1 MNQRDPLGHSHRC
14 LRSRHHATGA
24 ARSRG
29 RRGPLDCEHRRPSSA
44 AWLGD
49 DDSLPAASRPARL
62 LLHSPLTLAICT
74 WPERAVSVLGRWD
87 AWRCNLLSAMRTALR
102 YRRLSALA
110 FAGRFGSRRGGRTW
124 PHPGRRRLIKNSDAL
139 IWKRALGRTN
149 GAQWR
154 PTGCLGGRAC
164 FMLAWGW
171 LRRVKPPTASGLSHF
186 PHRPAN
192 SAWAHRTRK
201 AADTN
206 LKKRSTLADLR
217 QRFEQLQSRI

>member
-14 LRSRHHATGA
+14 LRSRHHAAGA
-24 ARSRG
+24 ARSHG

-87 AWRCNLLSAMRTALR
+87 AWRCNLLFTHRTHARLLLR
-102 YRRLSALA
+102 RPRA
-110 FAGRFGSRRGGRTW
+110 FAGQFGSRRGGRTW
-124 PHPGRRRLIKNSDAL
+124 PHPGRRRLIKNSGAL
-139 IWKRALGRTN
+139 VWKRALGRTN

-154 PTGCLGGRAC
+154 PTECLGGRAC
-164 FMLAWGW
+164 FLLAWGW
-171 LRRVKPPTASGLSHF
+171 LRRVKPPAASRLCHF
-186 PHRPAN
+186 PHQPAIWPRPLEREN
-192 SAWAHRTRK
+192 QRI
-201 AADTN
+201 
-206 LKKRSTLADLR
+206 RS
-217 QRFEQLQSRI
+217 

>member
-87 AWRCNLLSAMRTALR
+87 AWRCNLLSALRTALGGALVR
-102 YRRLSALA
+102 RLGWLLFRRLSALA
-110 FAGRFGSRRGGRTW
+110 FAERFGSRRGGRTW
-124 PHPGRRRLIKNSDAL
+124 PHPGRRRFITTEPSARSMMNSAAL
-139 IWKRALGRTN
+139 GWKRALGRTN

-186 PHRPAN
+186 PDRPAN

-201 AADTN
+201 PADT
-206 LKKRSTLADLR
+206 K
-217 QRFEQLQSRI
+217 